1 MLLFRNNH
9 QIISVCYNVR
19 LHSNRFVETK
29 VEVSLTTESVQI
41 YQVQF
46 LCSSQKYNEE
56 LARIQIVKKRERLND
71 LLFSQ
76 NVDVHEM
83 LLIQKQ
89 RVTNQ
94 LSGKQI
100 KV

>member
-1 MLLFRNNH
+1 M
-9 QIISVCYNVR
+9 VCYNVR

-41 YQVQF
+41 YLVQF
-46 LCSSQKYNEE
+46 LYSFQKYNEV

-71 LLFSQ
+71 LRFSQ

-94 LSGKQI
+94 LFGKQI